1 MDKPLAFNIHIC
13 YDTYMTYKKR
23 KENNVR
29 IWEDDRL
36 LIKKMAKKE
45 NRTLKG
51 EISAIVQTYYLKYYL
66 RK

>member
-1 MDKPLAFNIHIC
+1 MKN
-13 YDTYMTYKKR
+13 KKR

-66 RK
+66 R